1 MSDQPQTMDASTLHL
16 NEWFE
21 SLKRSG
27 FTEAQAFTLVS
38 NSIVEAQRQASGTCP
53 QCHPE

>member
-1 MSDQPQTMDASTLHL
+1 MSEQPQTMDASTLHL

-27 FTEAQAFTLVS
+27 FTEAQALTLVS
-38 NSIVEAQRQASGTCP
+38 NLIVEAQRQASGTCP
-53 QCHPE
+53 RCHPE

>member
-1 MSDQPQTMDASTLHL
+1 MSDEPETMDASTRYL

-27 FTEAQAFTLVS
+27 FTEQQALSLVS
-38 NSIVEAQRQASGTCP
+38 DQLVEAQRQAAGTCTR
-53 QCHPE
+53 CHPE

>member
-1 MSDQPQTMDASTLHL
+1 MSDEPETMDASLIHL

-27 FTEAQAFTLVS
+27 FTESQALSLVS
-38 NSIVEAQRQASGTCP
+38 AQIVEAQRQASGMCP